1 MSCRMWIVTED
12 AEVRHVSERELT
24 PSSFPGDKV
33 SWLEGICWRLTWLDS
48 LLVLRLC
55 CMDRDSAMS
64 VTGLWS
70 FFRSPLYFTCG
81 WEKEYILALLNP
93 FHILSN
99 SLTSKHTMF
108 LEVMWSAAAQVSTYL
123 TSQHVGILQSLVN
136 LTVLQ
141 VILWSLS
148 FHLLVELFVVLHL
161 IGKDIYIYI
170 YTEVSVQL
178 VETNTSG
185 RFQWIHHSRNIQETT

>member
-1 MSCRMWIVTED
+1 M
-12 AEVRHVSERELT
+12 
-24 PSSFPGDKV
+24 
-33 SWLEGICWRLTWLDS
+33 
-48 LLVLRLC
+48 
-55 CMDRDSAMS
+55 
-64 VTGLWS
+64 
-70 FFRSPLYFTCG
+70 
-81 WEKEYILALLNP
+81 ALLNP

-108 LEVMWSAAAQVSTYL
+108 LEVMWSDAAQVSTYL

-170 YTEVSVQL
+170 YIQKLVYSWWRPTPAEDFNESITAEIFKRRHNAFFHSV
-178 VETNTSG
+178 
-185 RFQWIHHSRNIQETT
+185 